1 MTTIEGRWFSQLL
14 TADYALIL
22 QALPLDPIT
31 RRPCCWSQDPGL
43 EVQSSQG
50 LADEEVSHWGAALA
64 LLALQVGFLRSEHDA
79 CITK

>member
-1 MTTIEGRWFSQLL
+1 MRLFCRLCLSILSL
-14 TADYALIL
+14 AAL
-22 QALPLDPIT
+22 AAGT
-31 RRPCCWSQDPGL
+31 HSQDPGL